1 MRTYG
6 AMLREQASM
15 SAVREYQEAHAAR
28 QALLVA
34 QTKLTAEENVSR
46 GAAASRVAS
55 SRRLRMAERRL
66 REVRV

>member
-1 MRTYG
+1 MRSYG
-6 AMLREQASM
+6 AMLREIAAVE
-15 SAVREYQEAHAAR
+15 AVREYQEAHAGQQRLLADQAR
-28 QALLVA
+28 
-34 QTKLTAEENVSR
+34 LTAEENVSR